1 MVRSV
6 YKMRW
11 TLSDRIRFTS
21 GRRFLLLSAIG
32 AVHFAFE
39 AIVSSLTDPMAAV
52 SHLLAIVALV
62 EQNSCSVGDLRTMY
76 TRNALIA
83 PSFLPC
89 TSSRAPQKT
98 RPAYTAGMRSDLMI
112 HDSARDTYPKDAGN
126 STWYLHSVMAGRQE
140 HETMARTPPNLYTMI

>member
-11 TLSDRIRFTS
+11 ALSDRVRFTS
-21 GRRFLLLSAIG
+21 GRRFLLLSAIA

-39 AIVSSLTDPMAAV
+39 VIVSSLTDPMAVV
-52 SHLLAIVALV
+52 SHLLATVALV
-62 EQNSCSVGDLRTMY
+62 GQNSCSVGDLRTIY

-98 RPAYTAGMRSDLMI
+98 RAGI
-112 HDSARDTYPKDAGN
+112 HGRDAVGPYDSRLSSRHLPQRRGQQHMVSA
-126 STWYLHSVMAGRQE
+126 
-140 HETMARTPPNLYTMI
+140 